1 MDYLMDASTV
11 ANSDISETRQVD
23 SVFNYAQNP
32 LYFTNTFRLS
42 QPEDPGDGTVPSRS
56 GSISRDYLKSCLEV
70 SVGHEP
76 AYKDSDK
83 ARDFVLRSIVKIT
96 KSVNETS
103 LAYT

>member
-1 MDYLMDASTV
+1 MRRLDSNGSLAWCQTVMSRSASPLVEVKEHMDYLMDASTV

-56 GSISRDYLKSCLEV
+56 
-70 SVGHEP
+70 
-76 AYKDSDK
+76 
-83 ARDFVLRSIVKIT
+83 
-96 KSVNETS
+96 
-103 LAYT
+103 